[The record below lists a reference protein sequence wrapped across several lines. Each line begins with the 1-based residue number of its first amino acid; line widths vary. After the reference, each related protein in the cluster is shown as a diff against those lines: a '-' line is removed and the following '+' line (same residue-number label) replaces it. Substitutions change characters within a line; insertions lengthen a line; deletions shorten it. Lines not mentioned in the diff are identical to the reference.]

1 MPRVSV
7 YYMKKLI
14 NLFRLRREER
24 WPALCALVVLVFLHV
39 VVIARNFE
47 LFSKTNQGHWNVFV
61 KNFLVSGFDPITYSV
76 VTYWTPNYNVYRHPL
91 LAFMVW
97 PLSVLN
103 TWLTELTGMN
113 LVQIIVALPLLFC
126 AFYAFIFMFRIFRD
140 IIQINRFDSTV
151 LAAMT
156 FSFAYVM
163 VAAIVPDHFCISM
176 FLLVF
181 SLYVCG
187 LKIMRK
193 EKLRIWQTVVL
204 FFATAGVTL
213 SNGVKIFI
221 DALFTNGVRFFR
233 PKFLFLAVLL
243 PSALIWGFARW
254 EYRTMVLPQ
263 EKARHELAA
272 KKNAEKKQK
281 LYENFKDTTSLKDSI
296 EIKKAFDRKLKEL
309 AMAKYA
315 KDHKQPWNKNTG
327 KPIAK
332 GEFMNWTDATTS
344 RLATAIENLFGE
356 SIQLHKRFLLQDVL
370 RNRPVLVPYNWVINY
385 LVEAII
391 VALFAWGIWCG
402 RRSRFL
408 WMALGGF
415 AFDMA
420 LHMGL
425 GFGINEVYIMGAHWL
440 FVLPLAMAFVV
451 KAKEGTKAGSNI
463 RLLLIWLTTWLW
475 VYNGKLLIGYLL
487 NS

>member
-1 MPRVSV
+1 M
-7 YYMKKLI
+7 
-14 NLFRLRREER
+14 FRLRREER
-24 WPALCALVVLVFLHV
+24 WPALCALLVLVFLHV
-39 VVIARNFE
+39 VVIARHFS

-76 VTYWTPNYNVYRHPL
+76 VTHWDTNYNVYRHPL

-103 TWLTELTGMN
+103 KWLMELTGMN
-113 LVQIIVALPLLFC
+113 LVQILVALPLLFC
-126 AFYAFIFMFRIFRD
+126 AFYTFVFMLRIFRD
-140 IIQINRFDSTV
+140 IIRLGRFDSTV

-163 VAAIVPDHFCISM
+163 VSAVVPDHFCISM

-187 LKIMRK
+187 LKIQNGGR
-193 EKLRIWQTVVL
+193 LRIWQTVLL

-213 SNGVKIFI
+213 SNGIKIFI
-221 DALFTNGVRFFR
+221 DALFTNGTRFFR
-233 PKFLFLAVLL
+233 PKYLLLAVLL

-254 EYRTMVLPQ
+254 EYRTMVLPK
-263 EKARHELAA
+263 EKVRHELAA
-272 KKNAEKKQK
+272 KKNEEKKQK
-281 LYENFKDTTSLKDSI
+281 LFKAFTDTTSLKDSV
-296 EIKKAFDRKLKEL
+296 EIKKAFDRKLNEIAK
-309 AMAKYA
+309 AKYA
-315 KDHKQPWNKNTG
+315 RDHKQPWNRNTG

-332 GEFMNWTDATTS
+332 GEFLNWTDATTS
-344 RLATAIENLFGE
+344 RAATAVENLFGE
-356 SIQLHKRFLLQDVL
+356 SIQLHKRFLLQDTL
-370 RNRPVLVPYNWVINY
+370 RSRPAIVPYSWAINY
-385 LVEAII
+385 LVELVI
-391 VALFAWGIWCG
+391 VALFVWGIWCG

-415 AFDMA
+415 AFDML

-440 FVLPLAMAFVV
+440 FVLPIAMAFIF
-451 KAKEGTKAGSNI
+451 KANEGTKTSSNL
-463 RLLLIWLTTWLW
+463 RLLLIWITTWLW
-475 VYNGKLLIGYLL
+475 VYNGKLLVEYLIR
-487 NS
+487 